1 MKKYVLLLFV
11 VACATTEFTYSQY
24 APPGKETNKWVELF
38 DGKTLNGWRK
48 ASRDTLPDETWFAEK
63 GVLTFDPSKGHGG
76 DIITTS
82 TFKNFELSLQFK
94 VSEGGNSGIK
104 YFIFPNSS
112 LGCEY
117 QIIDDEKHADAS
129 LGKNGNRKTG
139 SLYDV
144 IPADPAKK
152 YKPAGE
158 WNTARI
164 VAVGNH
170 VEHWLND
177 AKVLEYE
184 RGSEQFKQAIA
195 ESKFK
200 TTKNF
205 GEASTTPILLQA
217 HGDKV
222 SFRKI
227 KIKEL

>member
-1 MKKYVLLLFV
+1 MKKHRVLFFFF
-11 VACATTEFTYSQY
+11 AFATGQFIHAQTSL
-24 APPGKETNKWVELF
+24 PKGNKGWQSLF
-38 DGKTLNGWRK
+38 DGKTINGWRK
-48 ASRDTLPDETWFAEK
+48 ASRDTVPDEAWFADQ
-63 GVLTFDPSKGHGG
+63 GVLTFDPAKGHGG
-76 DIITTS
+76 DIVTKS
-82 TFKNFELSLQFK
+82 TFRNFELSIQFK

-117 QIIDDEKHADAS
+117 QIIDDERHVDAG

-139 SLYDV
+139 SFYDV
-144 IPADPAKK
+144 LPADPAKK

-164 VAVGNH
+164 IAVGNH
-170 VEHWLND
+170 VEHWLNGS
-177 AKVLEYE
+177 KVLEFE
-184 RGSEQFKQAIA
+184 RGSEPFRQAIA

-200 TTKNF
+200 STKNF
-205 GEASTTPILLQA
+205 AEALTTPILLQA

-222 SFRKI
+222 SFRDI